1 MYCSKCGNE
10 IKDGYLFCDKCG
22 TKVEIPEAPQLE
34 KEPVNTTHEEVVEEV
49 APKQEGVSEDRLDEI
64 LSMLDEEKEEKAEE
78 TIEEKVEEKVE
89 ETVTPAVEEKKEE
102 VSQERVDQILG
113 MLNEKED
120 VKVEEPKI
128 EKQTVEEP
136 VITQESTP
144 VVEPQ
149 PVQQTVIQEPV
160 ATTIVPETNRVATEV
175 VSKPVTP
182 KVEEPKEPEAKSNSP
197 LGLISMIIG
206 IACIPLA
213 FFIKLWVIPIAIAG
227 IIIGACHKGKD
238 GKKTAGIALSAASI
252 PIAVIVAI
260 IAGIFGLVGGLFNL
274 ASDTIKEEI
283 NTNLSNSVF
292 EADGY
297 TLEYD
302 YHWQKVSL
310 EKSDGE
316 YGDALEYRFD
326 SDYLAPV
333 GISSLSELETGLDF
347 DASTKDGRDTLYGYF
362 SEYWKTEGESF
373 GKIIKENTKFKNL
386 KDDIYYATFTYGK
399 DENTV
404 KGHYILII
412 SKEANAVISMQ
423 TNCSKADPDDFMD
436 EVEILLET
444 IEIEKQDN
452 IIVDD
457 ELASSLESMS
467 PWNMYSSARENI
479 TLGKKIS
486 LEGTWKQLSDN
497 SMCWKFEDG
506 KFWYYE
512 SYGVTDDNYWYGTYE
527 VYTGQD
533 GLDKVG
539 SPANAKT
546 TVNRFNGM
554 VTLDGIY
561 GVVLKPTKIIM
572 NGEDKSEEMISGN
585 DWNYAWILVNHGD
598 EGIEAQIANMNQGK
612 TYFYV
617 KTQD

>member
-22 TKVEIPEAPQLE
+22 TKVETPEAPQLE
-34 KEPVNTTHEEVVEEV
+34 KEPDNTTHEEVVEEV
-49 APKQEGVSEDRLDEI
+49 TPKQEEVSEERLDEI

-182 KVEEPKEPEAKSNSP
+182 KVEQPKSTDVKNDSP

-206 IACIPLA
+206 LLCIPLA
-213 FFIKLWVIPIAIAG
+213 VFIKLWVIPIAIAG

-283 NTNLSNSVF
+283 KIQNQVETKSLVYTG
-292 EADGY
+292 DGY
-297 TLEYD
+297 TLNYD
-302 YHWQKVSL
+302 SKWRATTESETY
-310 EKSDGE
+310 E
-316 YGDALEYRFD
+316 DALEYKNQR
-326 SDYLAPV
+326 DYLVPIDV
-333 GISSLSELETGLDF
+333 TTFSDIDEFKDLDI
-347 DASTKDGRDTLYGYF
+347 STKEGRNKIYSDF
-362 SEYWKTEGESF
+362 SEYWIEDQEDEDTIVKEGSQ
-373 GKIIKENTKFKNL
+373 FKLL
-386 KDDIYYATFTYGK
+386 KDDIYYATFEY
-399 DENTV
+399 ENVENDMT
-404 KGHYILII
+404 GHYILMI
-412 SKEANAVISMQ
+412 SKKSNVFITMATI
-423 TNCSKADPDDFMD
+423 CSTEDLDDFMD
-436 EVEILLET
+436 EVIKLLKT
-444 IEIEKQDN
+444 IEI
-452 IIVDD
+452 D
-457 ELASSLESMS
+457 E
-467 PWNMYSSARENI
+467 R
-479 TLGKKIS
+479 
-486 LEGTWKQLSDN
+486 
-497 SMCWKFEDG
+497 
-506 KFWYYE
+506 
-512 SYGVTDDNYWYGTYE
+512 
-527 VYTGQD
+527 
-533 GLDKVG
+533 
-539 SPANAKT
+539 
-546 TVNRFNGM
+546 
-554 VTLDGIY
+554 
-561 GVVLKPTKIIM
+561 
-572 NGEDKSEEMISGN
+572 
-585 DWNYAWILVNHGD
+585 
-598 EGIEAQIANMNQGK
+598 
-612 TYFYV
+612 
-617 KTQD
+617 